1 MVIYPAIYMIWR
13 GRELR
18 PERQGGA
25 FVLLLPGQAQGHDD
39 FQGFLDFLF
48 TLVSIRF
55 FDHGFSHPSSRIVSI
70 ISCPGIRS

>member
-1 MVIYPAIYMIWR
+1 MVMVIYPAIDLIWR
-13 GRELR
+13 GREFKA
-18 PERQGGA
+18 GA